1 MRQRLV
7 DAGYGLG
14 WSLVKWLPEAV
25 TRPVFN
31 AAADVVWYRRGDSI
45 EQFEANLRR
54 VLPDASDAEI
64 KKVSREGMR
73 SYLRYFQEAFRL
85 PVWDEKTVL
94 ERMTLDH
101 LDRLEE
107 ASARGKGVIFALP
120 HMGNWDLAGA
130 SITARGY
137 PFTTVAERLKPESLY
152 ERFLEYR
159 QSLGMEVLPLTGGDG
174 NTFGVLA
181 RRLREGRLICLL
193 ADRDLTRN
201 GIPVDFFGEQ
211 TRMPAG
217 PAALSIQTGAALI
230 PVTLAYRRVGIHAT
244 LHPVVTVPE
253 EGDRKSKIAAM
264 TQGVADAFAA
274 GIRKHPQDWH
284 MLQRLWLS
292 DLDAERL
299 ARIEGPGAVNGTA
312 PQPAAPPEKATG
324 SSDAEQRSGA

>member
-1 MRQRLV
+1 MKQRLV

-14 WSLVKWLPEAV
+14 WSLLKWLPE
-25 TRPVFN
+25 PVAATAFN
-31 AAADVVWYRRGDSI
+31 GIADAVWYRRGDSV
-45 EQFEANLRR
+45 EQLEKNLRR

-64 KKVSREGMR
+64 RAVSRKGMR

-130 SITARGY
+130 AITARGY

-152 ERFLEYR
+152 ERFLDYR
-159 QSLGMEVLPLTGGDG
+159 TSLGMEVLPLTGGDG

-201 GIPVDFFGEQ
+201 GIPVEFFGEE

-217 PAALSIQTGAALI
+217 PAALALQTGAALI
-230 PVTLAYRRVGIHAT
+230 PVTLAYRKVGIHAT
-244 LHPVVTVPE
+244 LHPVVEVPA
-253 EGDRKSKIAAM
+253 EGDRKAKIAAM

-274 GIRKHPQDWH
+274 GIRTHPEDWH

-299 ARIEGPGAVNGTA
+299 ARIAQNAPKNGA
-312 PQPAAPPEKATG
+312 
-324 SSDAEQRSGA
+324 GA

>member
-1 MRQRLV
+1 MKQRLV
-7 DAGYGLG
+7 DAGFGLG
-14 WSLVKWLPEAV
+14 WSLVKRLPE
-25 TRPVFN
+25 PVARGAFDL
-31 AAADVVWYRRGDSI
+31 AADVVWRRRGDGVR
-45 EQFEANLRR
+45 QLEANLRR
-54 VLPDASDAEI
+54 VRPGASDAELA
-64 KKVSREGMR
+64 KLSRAGMR

-94 ERMTLDH
+94 EGLSLER
-101 LDRLEE
+101 LDRLED
-107 ASARGKGVIFALP
+107 AAARGKGVIFALP

-130 SITARGY
+130 SITLRGY

-217 PAALSIQTGAALI
+217 PAALSLQTGAALI
-230 PVTLAYRRVGIHAT
+230 PVTLAYRKVGIHAT
-244 LHPVVTVPE
+244 LHPVVPIPAD
-253 EGDRKSKIAAM
+253 GDRKSKIAVM
-264 TQGVADAFAA
+264 TQGVADAFAD
-274 GIRKHPQDWH
+274 GIRESPQDWH

-299 ARIEGPGAVNGTA
+299 GRIQDGTA
-312 PQPAAPPEKATG
+312 PADGSAA
-324 SSDAEQRSGA
+324 